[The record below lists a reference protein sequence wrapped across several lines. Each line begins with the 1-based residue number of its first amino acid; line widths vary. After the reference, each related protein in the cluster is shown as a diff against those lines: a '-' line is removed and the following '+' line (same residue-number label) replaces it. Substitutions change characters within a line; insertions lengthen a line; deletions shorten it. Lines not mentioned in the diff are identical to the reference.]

1 MAKDG
6 VALDKVVL
14 EIESKSGGANKNI
27 DTLAKSLE
35 TLKSAIKGGF
45 NNINKLSAAL
55 DKLTKSV
62 KGLDKVN
69 TQIQNMG
76 DIVKPLNKLQRIK
89 TPTGLRNAVNNLE
102 KLPEVFAKLDGKA
115 LDNIA
120 RTSEKLGQALQPLAD
135 RMSQISQGYSSLSQ
149 MENTYGGVSDKT
161 NKQIKEKINW
171 FGVFKKTL
179 STTAGLFKPLTKGAT
194 MFGNIASKAIKKAT
208 SKIKQ
213 MGLSLLGTRTIF
225 TATRKAIS
233 EYMNM
238 DEELTSTITNIW
250 RALGAQLA
258 PAVEFVINIFTLFV
272 RVIYSVV
279 KALTGIDLI
288 ARANEKAMKGFG
300 KSAKDTL
307 GSLQKFDD
315 LNVVDFGKG
324 NGDDN
329 KLIDLEEIDL
339 SPIKKIMDWVKK
351 MKKEIEDA
359 FDTGKW
365 SGVGKALG
373 EGLNEAT
380 NFLTTKLPEAV
391 AKIATVATEMSNFFN
406 SFIYEVE
413 WEKVGALIVDGLKVI
428 PDAIITFLGKIDTKA
443 IGEALSDMLKNADV
457 GGFFNSLF
465 GVFGSIFSTFLNIIG
480 SADWEIIGNK
490 IGDAIIGSLSAIGT
504 FLADVDWSALGKA
517 IRDAL
522 LNIDWGKA
530 FSSLWD
536 TIKELYNSIVEFIS
550 GLTGLDIEN
559 SQGLLNMVGT
569 LGLLGGAL
577 ALIIPHFITFKEAT
591 KEVTSGGMDMSKMF
605 DGIGKG
611 VESLGKKLGN
621 AAMIISILGGV
632 ALVITSIT
640 ELIKSFADSGV
651 TLGEGIGIILTSL
664 LGIAGAFAAIAAST
678 KLLNVD
684 DLFTLITIFGG
695 LAAVFLT
702 VSVLMD
708 TLGRNGQSLGDVL
721 GVLLGV
727 VGAIV
732 VVMGAVALIGPAMT
746 AGLLPFAAVI
756 GLILATLAVMALT
769 IPPILDACGRF
780 VETVAPSII
789 AVLEI
794 IHQTI
799 CNIIY
804 AIGTVLPPI
813 IEAVGSIFGTIFS
826 GIARVINAVGDVI
839 VRIMETAARLTTQ
852 VLQSILNFINQLG
865 PAINNFVDNAI
876 IAVTKLIN
884 FLISGIEYLINTLV
898 IGGLNSM
905 INGINKLIP
914 GTSLDIN
921 TIKYVSIPR
930 FVPQLETGT
939 NEVPYD
945 GMLAVLHQGEAVV
958 PKKYNPAVGGGNSQ
972 EMLDRFDKLIFLME
986 NQEQTTIVNVG
997 NKKLYQEQRKYDKR
1011 QYNKYGTLEI

>member
-1 MAKDG
+1 MAKGG

-14 EIESKSGGANKNI
+14 EIESKSGSANKNI
-27 DTLAKSLE
+27 DNLAKSLA
-35 TLKSAIKGGF
+35 TLKGSIKGGF
-45 NNINKLSAAL
+45 SNINKLSTAL

-69 TQIQNMG
+69 AQIQNMG

-89 TPTGLRNAVNNLE
+89 TPTGLRNAINNLE
-102 KLPEVFAKLDGKA
+102 KLPTVFAKLDGKA

-120 RTSEKLGQALQPLAD
+120 RTSERLGQALQPLAD

-161 NKQIKEKINW
+161 NTTTKSKINM
-171 FGVFKKTL
+171 FGALKKTL
-179 STTAGLFKPLTKGAT
+179 SSTAGLFRPLIKGAT
-194 MFGNIASKAIKKAT
+194 MFGSTATRAISKAT

-238 DEELTSTITNIW
+238 DEELTGTITNIW

-258 PAVEFVINIFTLFV
+258 PAVEYVIHIFTQFV

-279 KALTGIDLI
+279 KALFGIDLI
-288 ARANEKAMKGFG
+288 ARANDKAMKGWG

-324 NGDDN
+324 AGDDN

-339 SPIKKIMDWVKK
+339 SPIKKIMEWVKK

-380 NFLTTKLPEAV
+380 DFLTTKLPEAV
-391 AKIATVATEMSNFFN
+391 AKISTVATEMANFFN
-406 SFIYEVE
+406 NFIYEVE
-413 WEKVGALIVDGLKVI
+413 WENIGALIVDGLKVI
-428 PDAIITFLGKIDTKA
+428 PDAITTFLRELDTDA
-443 IGEALSDMLKNADV
+443 IGEALSDMFKNADV
-457 GGFFNSLF
+457 GGFFNSLL
-465 GVFGSIFSTFLNIIG
+465 GVFGSLGATLLNILG
-480 SADWEIIGNK
+480 SADWQVIGEK
-490 IGDAIIGSLSAIGT
+490 IGDAVTGILSAIGT
-504 FLADVDWSALGKA
+504 FLAEVDWSSLGKA
-517 IRDAL
+517 IKDVL
-522 LNIDWGKA
+522 IGIDWSEV
-530 FSSLWD
+530 FSSLWSV
-536 TIKELYNSIVEFIS
+536 IEEVYNGIVEFIS
-550 GLTGLDIEN
+550 GLTGLDTEN
-559 SQGLLNMVGT
+559 SQGLLNLVGI

-577 ALIIPHFITFKEAT
+577 ALIIPHFITFKDAT

-611 VESLGKKLGN
+611 IENLGTKLGN

-640 ELIKSFADSGV
+640 ELIKSFADSGL
-651 TLGEGIGIILTSL
+651 TLGEGIGIILTAL
-664 LGIAGAFAAIAAST
+664 LGIAGAFAAIAAAT
-678 KLLNVD
+678 QLLNVD
-684 DLFTLITIFGG
+684 DLLTMLVIFGG

-702 VSVLMD
+702 VSDLMD
-708 TLGRNGQSLGDVL
+708 TLGKNGQSLGDVL

-756 GLILATLAVMALT
+756 GLIVVTLAAMALA

-780 VETVAPSII
+780 IEAIAPLII
-789 AVLEI
+789 AVLVI

-799 CNIIY
+799 CDIIY
-804 AIGTVLPPI
+804 ALGTVLPPI
-813 IEAVGSIFGTIFS
+813 LEAVGSVFKTIFGGVALIIET
-826 GIARVINAVGDVI
+826 VGNVI
-839 VRIMETAARLTTQ
+839 VKIMETSARLTTQ

-865 PAINNFVDNAI
+865 PAINRFVDNAI
-876 IAVTKLIN
+876 QAVTKLIN
-884 FLISGIEYLINTLV
+884 FLVSGIEYLVNRLV
-898 IGGLNSM
+898 IDG
-905 INGINKLIP
+905 INGIISGINKI
-914 GTSLDIN
+914 G
-921 TIKYVSIPR
+921 KYVGFTIPVVAQFRIPR

-958 PKKYNPAVGGGNSQ
+958 PKKYNPALGGGNSQ
-972 EMLDRFDKLIFLME
+972 EMLDRFDRLIFLME

-997 NKKLYQEQRKYDKR
+997 NKKLYEEQRKYNKR
-1011 QYNKYGTLEI
+1011 QYNKYGTLEA